1 MMSILNGNERVR
13 VVHWLTIAVG
23 AAAVAALLW
32 YMMWVPG
39 RSWSSALPPLSGD
52 EIALRD
58 RLRLHI
64 GAIASSER
72 NVWAP
77 ERLEAAAHYL
87 EGALS
92 EAGYDVEREEYRSG
106 ATTVRNVIV
115 ELKGSARSGDIVIVG
130 AHYDSVHGAPGA
142 NDNGSGVA
150 ALIEL
155 ARALRHWTPTRTWR
169 FVLFVNEEP
178 PFFRTGEMGSQVHAR
193 GAHSRNERIVAMFSL
208 ETIGY
213 YSDKAGSQRYPFG
226 LGLFYPDRGN
236 FLAFVSNLSSR
247 GLLQQTMEAFRSQA
261 TFPSEGIAAPAFI
274 PGVDWSDQRSFWE
287 RGYRALMVTD
297 TALYRYPYYH
307 TLQDTPDKVDY
318 DRLARVTRALERTFR
333 TLDAAS

>member
-1 MMSILNGNERVR
+1 MR

-32 YMMWVPG
+32 YMMSVPG
-39 RSWSSALPPLSGD
+39 RSWSSALPPSSDD

-64 GAIASSER
+64 GTIASSER
-72 NVWAP
+72 NVWAL

-87 EGALS
+87 EATLS
-92 EAGYDVEREEYRSG
+92 EAGYEVEREEYRSG
-106 ATTVRNVIV
+106 ATTVRNVVV

-150 ALIEL
+150 AVIEL
-155 ARALRHWTPTRTWR
+155 ARALRRWTPTRTWR

-193 GAHSRNERIVAMFSL
+193 GAGARKERIVAMFSL

-236 FLAFVSNLSSR
+236 FVAFVANLSSR
-247 GLLQQTMEAFRSQA
+247 GLLHQTIGAFRSQA
-261 TFPSEGIAAPAFI
+261 AFPSEGIAAPAFI
-274 PGVDWSDQRSFWE
+274 PGVDWSDQKSFWE

-318 DRLARVTRALERTFR
+318 DRLARVTRGLERTFQV
-333 TLDAAS
+333 LDALL